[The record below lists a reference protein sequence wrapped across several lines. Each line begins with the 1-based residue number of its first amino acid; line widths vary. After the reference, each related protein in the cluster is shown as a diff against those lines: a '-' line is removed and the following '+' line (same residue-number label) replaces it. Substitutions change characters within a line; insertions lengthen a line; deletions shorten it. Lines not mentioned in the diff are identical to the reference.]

1 MRTPKV
7 LAAAVAALFLSPLFA
22 QDITGTWQGTLSIP
36 AQGGARNLRTVVKI
50 APGAGN
56 NAFKVTF
63 YSIDQGP
70 GAIAGTGTLQA
81 GSLKISLPGIGGTY
95 EGKLDSDG
103 VNLTGTWS
111 QGPNPI
117 PLNLKHVTEQ
127 QAWAIPTPPPSM
139 KPMAANADPSF
150 EVVTIKPSNPETPG
164 KLFGQASARE
174 MKTINTT
181 LSDLIVFAYG
191 IHPRQI
197 GGGPSWMD
205 ADKFDI
211 DGKADGEGAPSQA
224 QFRVMFQ
231 KMLADRFQLKF
242 HHEKKELSVYA
253 IAVGKTG
260 PKLTASEGDPNG
272 PPSLLF
278 RGPGNLPARNTTI
291 EAFAQVMQ
299 AAVLDRPV
307 VDQTGLKGHYDFQL
321 RWTPDETQFAALG
334 GFKPPPGAADNPNA
348 PPDLFTAMQEQ
359 LGLRLTATKA
369 QVDVLV
375 IDKVEKPS
383 GN

>member
-50 APGAGN
+50 SPGAGN

-70 GAIAGTGTLQA
+70 GGIAGTGTLQA

-127 QAWAIPTPPPSM
+127 QAWAIPTPPPPM
-139 KPMAANADPSF
+139 KAMAANADPSF

-164 KLFGQASARE
+164 KLFRLVSPRE
-174 MKTINTT
+174 MGTINTT
-181 LSDLIVFAYG
+181 VNDMIVFAYG

-197 GGGPSWMD
+197 GNGPSWLD

-224 QFRVMFQ
+224 QFKVMFQ

-253 IAVGKTG
+253 ITVGKTG
-260 PKLTASEGDPNG
+260 PKLTTSEGDPSG
-272 PPSLLF
+272 APSLLF
-278 RGPGNLPARNTTI
+278 RGPGNLPARNTTM

-307 VDQTGLKGHYDFQL
+307 VDQTGLTGHYDFQL
-321 RWTPDETQFAALG
+321 RWTPDETQFASLG
-334 GFKPPPGAADNPNA
+334 GFRPPPGAAESPNA